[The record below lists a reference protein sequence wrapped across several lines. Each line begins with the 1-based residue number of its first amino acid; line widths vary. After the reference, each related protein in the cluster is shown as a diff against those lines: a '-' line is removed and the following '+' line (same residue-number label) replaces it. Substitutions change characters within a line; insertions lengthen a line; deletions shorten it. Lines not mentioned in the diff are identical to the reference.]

1 MTFRTLAIL
10 LTASFLLPV
19 NVVAHEALPW
29 RLDPVAE
36 DLKTASCGDSDGAD
50 IFEAVSITVKPASLS
65 PDGLSLPHGSP
76 FRFAGGWEISSAN
89 ENFGGLSGLAIE
101 PDGSL
106 LTVSDT
112 GRFIRLGR
120 TDGWLNGDAQIAD
133 MRFENPLIQPGKL
146 TADAEGLTLKDGFA
160 FVSFERDFR
169 VLAFA
174 LEQCGGAARGI
185 EISDPPSR
193 YGFRPIRANAGPEAL
208 WMDAQGGLHVLYEQ
222 LRDGQIQTAQV
233 TSDGTGHLSDLIQEP
248 ALEEGFRPVG
258 ADQIT
263 LDEDV
268 TATAFLFR
276 AYDRERGNRN
286 RLDIMRSDW
295 DTLKSLYLAPP
306 QQVDN
311 FEGVA
316 LEHTS
321 DGLRVWM
328 ISDDNFSD
336 RQKTLLYA
344 FDVIEPLP

>member
-1 MTFRTLAIL
+1 MSFRLPAFL
-10 LTASFLLPV
+10 LSCCALISATAS
-19 NVVAHEALPW
+19 AQDIAPW
-29 RLDPVAE
+29 RLEPVA
-36 DLKTASCGDSDGAD
+36 DALRAASCNQAD
-50 IFEAVSITVKPASLS
+50 PAERFEPLSIAVTAAPLSETDPA
-65 PDGLSLPHGSP
+65 LPQDSP
-76 FRFAGGWEISSAN
+76 FRFAGGWEISSPDD
-89 ENFGGLSGLAIE
+89 NFGGLSGLSIE

-120 TDGWLNGDAQIAD
+120 TDGSLNGTAEIAP
-133 MRFENPLIQPGKL
+133 MRFENPLIRPGKL
-146 TADAEGLTLKDGFA
+146 TSDAEGLTLADGFA
-160 FVSFERDFR
+160 FVSFEHDFR

-174 LEQCGGAARGI
+174 LESCGASARGI

-208 WMDAQGGLHVLYEQ
+208 WMDGDGGLHVLYEQ
-222 LRDGQIQTAQV
+222 LRDGRVQTAKV
-233 TSDGTGHLSDLIQEP
+233 TSDGKAHLSSLPLDP
-248 ALEEGFRPVG
+248 ALEDGFRPVG
-258 ADQIT
+258 ADQIA
-263 LDEDV
+263 LNDEV

-286 RLDIMRSDW
+286 RLDILRSDR
-295 DTLKSLYLAPP
+295 DAPKSLFLAPP

-316 LEHTS
+316 LERVD
-321 DGLRVWM
+321 DGLRVWV

-344 FDVIEPLP
+344 FDVTP